1 MKLLGLTEGGAVDP
15 CREDVN
21 SCREEVDPGTVM
33 GGIGQDAGSNIIQ
46 FVFNDIYRI
55 N

>member
-1 MKLLGLTEGGAVDP
+1 MKFIGLTEGGAVDP

-33 GGIGQDAGSNIIQ
+33 GRIGQDAVSKKNLM
-46 FVFNDIYRI
+46 RI
-55 N
+55 

>member
-1 MKLLGLTEGGAVDP
+1 MKFLGLTEGGAVDP

-33 GGIGQDAGSNIIQ
+33 GRIKQDAVSKKNPM
-46 FVFNDIYRI
+46 RI
-55 N
+55 